1 MVHPSPMDI
10 VEYLAGIMRGLLL
23 PNIALGLI
31 FLTATLILSIRKK
44 RIRF

>member
-10 VEYLAGIMRGLLL
+10 VEYLGGIMRGLLL

-31 FLTATLILSIRKK
+31 FLTATLIISIKK
-44 RIRF
+44 RGIRF